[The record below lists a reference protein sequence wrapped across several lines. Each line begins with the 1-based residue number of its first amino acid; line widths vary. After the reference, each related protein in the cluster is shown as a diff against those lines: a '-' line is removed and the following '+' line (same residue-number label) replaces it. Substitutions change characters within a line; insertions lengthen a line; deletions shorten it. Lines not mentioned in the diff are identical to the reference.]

1 MIVRKYKNFDELF
14 LKLTKEILENPHEL
28 IDYSSGI
35 LGYIDNMVLACK
47 SWECNLDLANF
58 GYKKS
63 KWSHLL
69 RTNIDY
75 DELLALREKIK
86 HISGLSYTY
95 YFKRK
100 TVNNGSCLI
109 GVVISRTDRKKQW
122 TKINV
127 LYRTTEIQRRFAAD
141 LVLIHHFI
149 KELPKE
155 CCDIQRVIFYMP
167 QSYISAMV
175 INGYYDYFGVPFDS
189 LDTSNQWIKSLVD
202 VYKRS
207 FVEGSRITT
216 YQSLA
221 RMQKMR
227 MGINTYEPIPIDSV
241 GIDKHFRKEK

>member
-1 MIVRKYKNFDELF
+1 
-14 LKLTKEILENPHEL
+14 
-28 IDYSSGI
+28 
-35 LGYIDNMVLACK
+35 MVLACK

-69 RTNIDY
+69 RTYIDY
-75 DELLALREKIK
+75 DELLAFREKIK

-155 CCDIQRVIFYMP
+155 CCDIQRVIF
-167 QSYISAMV
+167 
-175 INGYYDYFGVPFDS
+175 
-189 LDTSNQWIKSLVD
+189 
-202 VYKRS
+202 
-207 FVEGSRITT
+207 
-216 YQSLA
+216 
-221 RMQKMR
+221 
-227 MGINTYEPIPIDSV
+227 
-241 GIDKHFRKEK
+241 